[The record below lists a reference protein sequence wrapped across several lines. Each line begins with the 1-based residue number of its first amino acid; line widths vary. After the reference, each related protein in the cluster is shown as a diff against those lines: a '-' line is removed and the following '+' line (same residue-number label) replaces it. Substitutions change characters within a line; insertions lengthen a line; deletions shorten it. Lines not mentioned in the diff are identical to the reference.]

1 MNEEVLL
8 EVEEQMEKAVSFLVK
23 ELATVRTG
31 RANASILDTVRVDY
45 FDTPTP
51 INQLA
56 TISIP
61 ESRLIVIQPWDTKVI
76 AQIEKAIMKSDLG
89 INPNSDGKVIRIP
102 IPELTEER
110 RRELVKNI
118 KKMAEKEKVS
128 VRNARRDGNE
138 KLKKLEKD
146 GHVSEDEIKKTMEKV
161 QKLTDSY
168 VEKIDNI
175 LKVKEEEILTI

>member
-110 RRELVKNI
+110 RRELVKKHKRRWTEKRKGKC
-118 KKMAEKEKVS
+118 KKRTQGRKRKAQK
-128 VRNARRDGNE
+128 AREGR
-138 KLKKLEKD
+138 
-146 GHVSEDEIKKTMEKV
+146 TCF
-161 QKLTDSY
+161 
-168 VEKIDNI
+168 
-175 LKVKEEEILTI
+175 